1 MVVEETSV
9 FCFFFFF
16 FKSSSCVDEDDLGFL
31 FVSSFVL
38 GFGGRAE
45 GNVHILELKKKN
57 QPPRHYKKSTQDQKG
72 KGREKITL
80 KIIQHKNPGASYII
94 KYVLKN
100 PQTIIHKFMN
110 QLNIL
115 HLLGTRISLLC

>member
-1 MVVEETSV
+1 MFFPFFFFRSFSV
-9 FCFFFFF
+9 FFF
-16 FKSSSCVDEDDLGFL
+16 FKSFSCVDEDDLGFL
-31 FVSSFVL
+31 FASSFVL

-45 GNVHILELKKKN
+45 GNVHILELKLKKTSTL
-57 QPPRHYKKSTQDQKG
+57 KTQDQKG
-72 KGREKITL
+72 KGREKIIL